1 MDDARGLARP
11 LSPYQRDSRVDRHV
25 SLERSDS
32 TPKLTREDEFRVL
45 ADLVLK
51 RSTGEHTFVAWQD
64 LHGGTTRFANHQIVQ
79 NVNTRRISVAVT
91 VAFGQQHGTAGT
103 TDLAAGAVED
113 AVRRAE
119 QIARV
124 SPPDP
129 EYLQP
134 VDPHP
139 YPSPPASRPETI
151 TAGPDRRLRD
161 AREAIELCKAE
172 RVTAAGIVAS
182 SVARVGVA
190 AGTGLFGYAPRTDAR
205 FSMTATA
212 ENSTGW
218 ASTLHR
224 SIDRLGVVERTR
236 IAIDKAKRSADA
248 KEIPAGRYTV
258 ILEPAAVAG
267 LITWLTWML
276 DAKSYYKGT
285 SPFSGKL
292 DQRIVDQRLTLRN
305 RLNHPDLLGH
315 GFTWEGLPSNDFA
328 WIEGG
333 VLKQLDYDRF
343 TAKEHRVDVIPTL
356 EAPYLCGNDTAVSNV
371 NDLISNTQ
379 RGVLV
384 TNFWYLRIVNP
395 TDLTLTGMTRDGTFL
410 IEDGRITTGL
420 RNFRFHDSPLRAF
433 NQLEAFTTPMEASS
447 AETGK
452 LLVPA
457 MTIREFNFSSVTR
470 F

>member
-1 MDDARGLARP
+1 MSTD
-11 LSPYQRDSRVDRHV
+11 
-25 SLERSDS
+25 RSDS
-32 TPKLTREDEFRVL
+32 KPELTSEDEFRFL
-45 ADLVLK
+45 TGLVLK
-51 RSTGEHTFVAWQD
+51 RSTGEHTFVALHD
-64 LHGGTTRFANHQIVQ
+64 VHGGTTRFANNQIVQ
-79 NVNTRRISVAVT
+79 NVNTRRVSLAVT

-119 QIARV
+119 QIAKV

-134 VDPHP
+134 VGAEA
-139 YPSPPASRPETI
+139 YPSPPTFRPETT
-151 TAGPDRRLRD
+151 TAGPDRRLRG

-182 SVARVGVA
+182 SVAGVGVA
-190 AGTGLFGYAPRTDAR
+190 AGTGLFAYEPRTDAR
-205 FSMTATA
+205 FSLTAMA

-224 SIDRLGVVERTR
+224 SIDRLGVGERTR

-258 ILEPAAVAG
+258 VLEPAAVAG

-285 SPFSGKL
+285 NPFSGKL
-292 DQRIVDQRLTLRN
+292 DQQIVDQRLTLRN
-305 RLNHPDLLGH
+305 RPDHPDLLGH
-315 GFTWEGLPSNDFA
+315 GFTWEGLPSNDVA

-343 TAKEHRVDVIPTL
+343 TAKEHHVNVIPTL
-356 EAPYLCGNDTAVSNV
+356 EAPYLSGDDTAVSSIDN
-371 NDLISNTQ
+371 LIGHTE
-379 RGVLV
+379 RGILV

-410 IEDGRITTGL
+410 IEDGRVTTGL
-420 RNFRFHDSPLRAF
+420 RNFRFHESPLRAF
-433 NQLEAFTTPMEASS
+433 NQLEAFTTPAEASS

-457 MTIREFNFSSVTR
+457 MKLREFNFSSVTR

>member
-1 MDDARGLARP
+1 M
-11 LSPYQRDSRVDRHV
+11 STEH
-25 SLERSDS
+25 SDS
-32 TPKLTREDEFRVL
+32 TPALASEKEFRFL
-45 ADLVLK
+45 ADLVLA
-51 RSTGEHTFVAWQD
+51 RSTGEHTFVALQD
-64 LHGGTTRFANHQIVQ
+64 VHGGTTRIANNQIVQ
-79 NVNTRRISVAVT
+79 NVDTRRISLAVT
-91 VAFGQQHGTAGT
+91 VAFGRRHGTAGT

-119 QIARV
+119 QIAKV

-129 EYLQP
+129 EYLEP
-134 VDPHP
+134 VGAQQ
-139 YPSPPASRPETI
+139 YAAPPTSRPETVS
-151 TAGPDRRLRD
+151 AGPDRRLGH
-161 AREAIELCKAE
+161 AREAIELCRAE
-172 RVTAAGIVAS
+172 HIKAAGIVAS
-182 SVARVGVA
+182 SVATVGVA
-190 AGTGLFGYAPRTDAR
+190 ASTGLFAYEPRSDAR
-205 FSMTATA
+205 FSITAMA

-224 SIDRLGVVERTR
+224 SIDRLGVGELTR
-236 IAIDKAKRSADA
+236 IAIDKAKRSADP

-267 LITWLTWML
+267 LMTWMGWML
-276 DAKSYYKGT
+276 DAKSYDKGT

-292 DQRIVDQRLTLRN
+292 GQQILDQRLTFRN
-305 RLNHPDLLGH
+305 RRDHPDLLGQ
-315 GFTWEGLPSNDFA
+315 GFTWEGLPCSDFT

-343 TAKEHRVDVIPTL
+343 TAKEHHVDVIPTL
-356 EAPYLCGNDTAVSNV
+356 EAPYLSGDGAAVPSV
-371 NDLISNTQ
+371 EALIENTE

-410 IEDGRITTGL
+410 VEDGRITTSL
-420 RNFRFHDSPLRAF
+420 RNFRFHESPLRAF
-433 NQLEAFTTPMEASS
+433 NQLEAFTTPAEATS

-457 MTIREFNFSSVTR
+457 MKLRDFNFSSVTR